1 MHLALPVDYY
11 GADSGIQMSDAF
23 DPFDDSSRASSTVET
38 GAAAAAADEST
49 TTRDS
54 LTFSS
59 SFLNSDYSSADEQKK
74 HYESKLPSQF
84 GVTVSGTAFESD
96 LFDFS
101 TLSKSNPAA
110 VSAGDAIDSFHD
122 QDFLSESTVFPDL
135 TTDRSGWIDPT
146 TVHVA
151 LHEQLTT
158 RYDGNDGIAVSHVE
172 GSIHAR
178 SSCGS
183 PFTLAIMDKNRHIET
198 LQEDPSF
205 CISRRTPD
213 LYDSHVPTD
222 ICTLLTVALPPH
234 TAKKQKIASY
244 LCTSHVK
251 PIPLLVKSKVVIE
264 GGRCRVGIKIRSNP
278 ANRQSLKQIAILMA
292 VPPDIRGETVKL
304 TRQGGVWDGIK
315 RVMAWPAESLSPGEL
330 IEIQAQFS
338 FTDTSQGHE
347 KRRPTFPILV
357 RCEGTNDQ
365 FSDVRLTTD
374 ESDVIH
380 APVKMSLT
388 RSVLILHRKV

>member
-1 MHLALPVDYY
+1 
-11 GADSGIQMSDAF
+11 MSNAF

-38 GAAAAAADEST
+38 GAAASARDEST

-59 SFLNSDYSSADEQKK
+59 SFLDSDFNSQGEWVHTQ
-74 HYESKLPSQF
+74 HHEGKLYSQF
-84 GVTVSGTAFESD
+84 GVTNSGKALDPD
-96 LFDFS
+96 LFELS
-101 TLSKSNPAA
+101 AASKSNPSTASAA
-110 VSAGDAIDSFHD
+110 DARDVFDD
-122 QDFLSESTVFPDL
+122 QGFLSRGKAFP
-135 TTDRSGWIDPT
+135 TTT

-158 RYDGNDGIAVSHVE
+158 RYEGNDSIAVSHVE

-183 PFTLAIMDKNRHIET
+183 PFTLAIMDGNRHIET

-205 CISRRTPD
+205 CIMRRSPPE
-213 LYDSHVPTD
+213 LYDTRVPTD
-222 ICTLLTVALPPH
+222 PCTLLTVALPPH
-234 TAKKQKIASY
+234 AAKKQKIASY
-244 LCTSHVK
+244 LCTSQVK
-251 PIPLLVKSKVVIE
+251 PIPFLVKSKVVVE
-264 GGRCRVGIKIRSNP
+264 GSRCRVAVKIRSNP
-278 ANRQSLKQIAILMA
+278 ANRKSLTQIAILMA

-304 TRQGGVWDGIK
+304 TRQGGVWDGMK
-315 RVMAWPAESLSPGEL
+315 RVVTWPAESLSPGEL
-330 IEIQAQFS
+330 IEIQAQFT
-338 FTDTSQGHE
+338 FADMRQGHE
-347 KRRPTFPILV
+347 KGEPIFPILV

-374 ESDVIH
+374 KSDEMH
-380 APVKMSLT
+380 APVKLSLT